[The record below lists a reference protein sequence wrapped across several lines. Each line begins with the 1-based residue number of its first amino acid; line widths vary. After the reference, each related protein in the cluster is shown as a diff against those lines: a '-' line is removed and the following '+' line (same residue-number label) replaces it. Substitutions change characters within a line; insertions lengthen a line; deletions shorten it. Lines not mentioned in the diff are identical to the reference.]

1 VGPVVRDEQK
11 GCARPAFQG
20 NPFVRLRAK
29 NCGFAPA
36 ALGKRSSLSIRLK
49 AKNCGF
55 APAAFSN
62 AVDTYGVEGGRSA
75 TRILPILEDA

>member
-1 VGPVVRDEQK
+1 MGPVVRDEQK

-20 NPFVRLRAK
+20 NPFV
-29 NCGFAPA
+29 
-36 ALGKRSSLSIRLK
+36 RLK